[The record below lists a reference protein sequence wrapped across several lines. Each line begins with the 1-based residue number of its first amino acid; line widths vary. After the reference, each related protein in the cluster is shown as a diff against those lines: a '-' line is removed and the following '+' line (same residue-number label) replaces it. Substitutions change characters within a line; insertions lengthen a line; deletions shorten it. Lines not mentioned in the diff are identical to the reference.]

1 MSKIAIFSLWSVCL
15 LLLGGCGG
23 QTTFEVGYEPPAI
36 PIRVSINQRGELSAE
51 WSRKLKTPI
60 GTFDLEIG
68 HSINAIRRNNA
79 NPVLIIRVDNQLIV
93 YELDPNNKFDVFFD
107 GGNRHYQQVKL
118 EKRDGDIILELESV
132 PTAAIPPQP
141 EAKQASTGTVAVT
154 SPPTAVPANTC
165 PGAFPTRLAIGA
177 RAQVV
182 AQPNLMVR
190 EEPNTRS
197 DTVYGTSL
205 SKGREVTV
213 LNGPECDG
221 GMLWW
226 FIETGTITLTNG
238 KRHNI
243 MGWVAEESGNEWML
257 EPVR

>member
-1 MSKIAIFSLWSVCL
+1 MSKVAIFSLWSVCL
-15 LLLGGCGG
+15 LLLGGCSP
-23 QTTFEVGYEPPAI
+23 TLEVGYKPPI
-36 PIRVSINQRGELSAE
+36 PLPVRVSINQHGEMAVTIDS
-51 WSRKLKTPI
+51 SYSTPF
-60 GTFDLEIG
+60 GTFDITAGQSLNRIEQ
-68 HSINAIRRNNA
+68 SVNYPA
-79 NPVLIIRVDNQLIV
+79 LIIRVDGEVRV
-93 YELDPNNKFDVFFD
+93 YQLDPNTQFNVLF
-107 GGNRHYQQVKL
+107 
-118 EKRDGDIILELESV
+118 EGDDRLYTKVNLVQRGENIILELESV
-132 PTAAIPPQP
+132 STVAIPLQP
-141 EAKQASTGTVAVT
+141 EAKQGGTGTAADP

-182 AQPNLMVR
+182 AHPNLMVR